1 MKSYWKD
8 DSRIAHEHRAVFG
21 GSLKFSR
28 CVSSIFVYA
37 SDKSGRISR
46 AGEAWDVQVPDLP
59 QPG

>member
-1 MKSYWKD
+1 MS
-8 DSRIAHEHRAVFG
+8 IGPFLEG
-21 GSLKFSR
+21 PR

-46 AGEAWDVQVPDLP
+46 AGEAWDVQVPDLS